1 MNKLMKAAL
10 ASVMGLS
17 LVGCGSSSSTSSKTY
32 IIATDKTYAPFE
44 MTDKKGKLI
53 VDKNRPSRYNT
64 PVEAKCLALETSG
77 SDALEGGK
85 SVSEIYV
92 KENES
97 LDNALKRFKRSCAK
111 SGVLADLRKK
121 EYYQSP
127 SVKRRK
133 KSEAARKNKNKR
145 YY

>member
-1 MNKLMKAAL
+1 M
-10 ASVMGLS
+10 
-17 LVGCGSSSSTSSKTY
+17 
-32 IIATDKTYAPFE
+32 
-44 MTDKKGKLI
+44 
-53 VDKNRPSRYNT
+53 
-64 PVEAKCLALETSG
+64 
-77 SDALEGGK
+77 
-85 SVSEIYV
+85 SEIYV

-111 SGVLADLRKK
+111 

-127 SVKRRK
+127 SVRRRK

>member
-1 MNKLMKAAL
+1 M
-10 ASVMGLS
+10 
-17 LVGCGSSSSTSSKTY
+17 TKTVRAV
-32 IIATDKTYAPFE
+32 IIP
-44 MTDKKGKLI
+44 L
-53 VDKNRPSRYNT
+53 
-64 PVEAKCLALETSG
+64 SG